1 VKKEPIDVSHVEN
14 NYNVNDQTPDVKT
27 IQFSKFLRENPSH
40 TLRENDENYELYNE
54 IKIEFEFEDMKP
66 GMNLLAVEKIE
77 NNSRNHSQ
85 DMKFSSNYESQ
96 NNVKIET
103 VNEVKKELNLNSNNE
118 LIQENYVPEKAFT
131 RKINNALRSRI
142 SNDGSYADEGE
153 YPYHGALMR
162 SGAYWCGASLVSARH
177 VLTAAHCVK
186 DLVDVGWPGGAK
198 PRVKLGSTSLETSR
212 VHEVSRISYHRD
224 YDPVWL
230 LADIA
235 VVTLSEPVVFSRRV
249 RPIDLPKPFEELPPG
264 RRLIVTG
271 YGRDDRS
278 RARSVR
284 LKPLATRL
292 IGNEQCSKDWF
303 VTPSKLCTLRGPNN
317 YGTCTGDSGGPLAS
331 SDKRVIYGVVSSG
344 AACPTAQPDV
354 YTKVSHF
361 VAYVERESSYFGN
374 RPSAPG
380 PHPARLFLANEK
392 KISNVPDTNSTLDL
406 NAASIIACQTTEFG
420 LSKFEELMGICK
432 VQVQN
437 YALWRNEKS
446 RN

>member
-1 VKKEPIDVSHVEN
+1 MKKTRVESIRIPIDKTEFIFSKRRVKKERIDVSFIGN
-14 NYNVNDQTPDVKT
+14 DYNVNDQTPDVT
-27 IQFSKFLRENPSH
+27 NIQFSKFLRENPAIINVEYPYPGRDILKKINNIVIH
-40 TLRENDENYELYNE
+40 CAGIVYIVQIIHGTLMRML
-54 IKIEFEFEDMKP
+54 
-66 GMNLLAVEKIE
+66 
-77 NNSRNHSQ
+77 
-85 DMKFSSNYESQ
+85 
-96 NNVKIET
+96 
-103 VNEVKKELNLNSNNE
+103 
-118 LIQENYVPEKAFT
+118 
-131 RKINNALRSRI
+131 NNALRSRI
-142 SNDGSYADEGE
+142 SNDGSYAAEGE

-186 DLVDVGWPGGAK
+186 DLVDVGWPGGAR

-212 VHEVSRISYHRD
+212 VHEVTRISYHRD

-317 YGTCTGDSGGPLAS
+317 YGTCTVSIYKSNKSCLA
-331 SDKRVIYGVVSSG
+331 RV
-344 AACPTAQPDV
+344 
-354 YTKVSHF
+354 
-361 VAYVERESSYFGN
+361 
-374 RPSAPG
+374 
-380 PHPARLFLANEK
+380 NE
-392 KISNVPDTNSTLDL
+392 L
-406 NAASIIACQTTEFG
+406 Q
-420 LSKFEELMGICK
+420 
-432 VQVQN
+432 
-437 YALWRNEKS
+437 
-446 RN
+446 

>member
-1 VKKEPIDVSHVEN
+1 MRVFEHLTLYIG
-14 NYNVNDQTPDVKT
+14 TLIGT
-27 IQFSKFLRENPSH
+27 FSL
-40 TLRENDENYELYNE
+40 
-54 IKIEFEFEDMKP
+54 
-66 GMNLLAVEKIE
+66 
-77 NNSRNHSQ
+77 
-85 DMKFSSNYESQ
+85 
-96 NNVKIET
+96 
-103 VNEVKKELNLNSNNE
+103 
-118 LIQENYVPEKAFT
+118 
-131 RKINNALRSRI
+131 NNALRSRI
-142 SNDGSYADEGE
+142 SNDGSYAAEGE

-380 PHPARLFLANEK
+380 PHPARLFLANG
-392 KISNVPDTNSTLDL
+392 
-406 NAASIIACQTTEFG
+406 ASYPLPITTDRGEIILYNRQADRRFFPNE
-420 LSKFEELMGICK
+420 LSL
-432 VQVQN
+432 
-437 YALWRNEKS
+437 
-446 RN
+446 